1 MRKCVFIAIMLVSCL
16 LPACSKTAEA
26 DELTKVAAQVEQ
38 ILPSEAIKQYETET
52 YHLFSAKDAGGN
64 PFEYYLCITT
74 YCAADPE
81 TAPKLHTDAFS
92 AVFDLGNAVL
102 IRELDICG
110 HAAAIYQET
119 DQNYLC
125 CTLSPATSV
134 VLEYAPD
141 TLSEDDAVHILRSIY
156 DPADA

>member
-1 MRKCVFIAIMLVSCL
+1 MKQKPTICSAQKMRVEIPLNITCVSPPTVQQ
-16 LPACSKTAEA
+16 TR
-26 DELTKVAAQVEQ
+26 
-38 ILPSEAIKQYETET
+38 
-52 YHLFSAKDAGGN
+52 
-64 PFEYYLCITT
+64 
-74 YCAADPE
+74 
-81 TAPKLHTDAFS
+81 KLHTDAFS

-110 HAAAIYQET
+110 RAAAIYQET